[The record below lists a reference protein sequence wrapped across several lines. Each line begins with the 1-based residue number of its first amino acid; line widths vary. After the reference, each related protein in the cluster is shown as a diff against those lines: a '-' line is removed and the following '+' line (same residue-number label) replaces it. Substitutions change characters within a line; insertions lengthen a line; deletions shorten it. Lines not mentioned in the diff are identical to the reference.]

1 MEINPEQ
8 ILRSGKHAGKTI
20 GWIMRFDRKYF
31 EWVRENTPGMLKEH
45 KDYKQKPSPYANG
58 YGPNSGASPFRDN
71 ELAPDRPQT
80 YKKTYGGYG
89 GSSYKSNEE
98 KIREN
103 FERWSDPSSWNRTF
117 EEPPDTGMSRYDL
130 RSSLSWG
137 KPAGDL
143 GNVEEE
149 D

>member
-45 KDYKQKPSPYANG
+45 KDYKQKPSPYASG
-58 YGPNSGASPFRDN
+58 YKPSSPFRDN

-80 YKKTYGGYG
+80 YKSYGGYG
-89 GSSYKSNEE
+89 GGYKSNEE
-98 KIREN
+98 KIRAN
-103 FERWSDPSSWNRTF
+103 FERWSTLESIQGRHFEDPP
-117 EEPPDTGMSRYDL
+117 EGASRYQLDNPA
-130 RSSLSWG
+130 SWG
-137 KPAGDL
+137 KPMGEIEEGDS
-143 GNVEEE
+143 E